1 MDTSLSSS
9 GPAPAAP
16 ATMIAD
22 LQGTRPWVM
31 LVVVTGYMAS
41 ALFVLVALLMF
52 LYPGLIPKEQRVPGE
67 QVIYPVMYL
76 FLAAIYLTLTF
87 LLHRYARAIR
97 RVTADRDLA
106 SVEQAI
112 AAQRAYWRVFGI
124 MVLVSLCLVGLL
136 ALVLGIVAGLVV
148 GRGGTAA

>member
-1 MDTSLSSS
+1 MDISLSSS

-31 LVVVTGYMAS
+31 LVVVTGYVIS
-41 ALFVLVALLMF
+41 GIIVLAALLIF
-52 LYPGLIPKEQRVPGE
+52 QFPGLIPKDEEVSGGR
-67 QVIYPVMYL
+67 VIYPLIYL
-76 FLAAIYLTLTF
+76 FSAAIYLTLTIV
-87 LLHRYARAIR
+87 LHRYARAIR

-106 SVEQAI
+106 SVGQAI

-124 MVLVSLCLVGLL
+124 MVLLFLCLIGL
-136 ALVLGIVAGLVV
+136 AVVFGIVAALMV
-148 GRGGTAA
+148 GRSGTAA